1 MKDKKFIQIKNRI
14 HKQCLELWGIDDL
27 EMADPLIMMLLDVI
41 IYEVYYL
48 NQEVIDSDAKII
60 ERVAQQVTPN
70 SWSLPMPAHALVS
83 TATNNGITI
92 INEETEFSVKN
103 NLNQNTSTAIYFT
116 LYRTAALKSIC
127 FSSFTK
133 AVIKP
138 VKPVFLR

>member
-116 LYRTAALKSIC
+116 P
-127 FSSFTK
+127 FTK
-133 AVIKP
+133 EKIIEGTSNTIAGKP
-138 VKPVFLR
+138 